1 MQAFPKRKLVIG
13 STVVAVAALAGGAV
27 AATQGSSNPRQQYLN
42 DVAKRLNVTP
52 AQLKS
57 ALNGAALDQLN
68 AAVKAGKLTQAQA
81 NALKQ
86 RIQQGAAGGFPF
98 IGPPGP
104 GGPGGPGSPGHG
116 PLGFGLGRA
125 VFFGPDAPAVAVAK
139 YLGLTEAQLLKQ
151 LQSGKSLADIAKAQG
166 KTTSGLEQAITAAAK
181 TRLDKAVA
189 NKRLTAAQEQKIL
202 SGLSARMND
211 LVNNTQFKGA
221 RPGLGFVR
229 PAFGLGPLAETTA
242 AAKYL
247 GLTRAQPA
255 HTAPERQ
262 DAGADRQGPRQVD
275 LRARAG
281 DHRFGEGAPGQGGR
295 QQAHHFGPG
304 AEAAQGPVDRHRRHG
319 QHPRAEGSA
328 LRRTRTRV
336 SEGFQGPLPAARELY
351 PRSACARS
359 ARGGSACACRPVRLS
374 SGRFQRLQTYAA
386 LIELSRVSDR
396 RLLYWG
402 SIHMRYESFRSNV
415 Q

>member
-13 STVVAVAALAGGAV
+13 STVLAVAAFAGGAV

-52 AQLKS
+52 AQLNS
-57 ALNGAALDQLN
+57 ALQRRGPRSAQRGRQGREAH
-68 AAVKAGKLTQAQA
+68 AGSGQRAQA
-81 NALKQ
+81 AHP
-86 RIQQGAAGGFPF
+86 AGSPRRRSVHRTAR
-98 IGPPGP
+98 P
-104 GGPGGPGSPGHG
+104 GGPGGPGR
-116 PLGFGLGRA
+116 GLATGRSDSA
-125 VFFGPDAPAVAVAK
+125 SAARCSSDPTRRPSAVAK

-221 RPGLGFVR
+221 RPGFGFAR
-229 PAFGLGPLAETTA
+229 PAFGLRPFAETTA

-247 GLTRAQPA
+247 GLTKAQLR
-255 HTAPERQ
+255 TAARGAARRSRRSPRPKARSTSGLEQAITASVKARLDKAVANKRITSAQ
-262 DAGADRQGPRQVD
+262 EQKLLKALSTGIDAMVNST
-275 LRARAG
+275 
-281 DHRFGEGAPGQGGR
+281 
-295 QQAHHFGPG
+295 
-304 AEAAQGPVDRHRRHG
+304 
-319 QHPRAEGSA
+319 RAEGSA

-351 PRSACARS
+351 PCSARARSARAGSACAR
-359 ARGGSACACRPVRLS
+359 RPVRLS
-374 SGRFQRLQTYAA
+374 SRRLQRYKLTRLSSSSHGF
-386 LIELSRVSDR
+386 LIDGCCTGEA
-396 RLLYWG
+396 
-402 SIHMRYESFRSNV
+402 SI
-415 Q
+415 

>member
-1 MQAFPKRKLVIG
+1 LQAFPKRKLVIG
-13 STVVAVAALAGGAV
+13 STVVAVAAFAGGAV

-52 AQLKS
+52 AQLNS

-86 RIQQGAAGGFPF
+86 RIQQGAPGGFPF

-104 GGPGGPGSPGHG
+104 GGPGGPGHG
-116 PLGFGLGRA
+116 PFGFGLGRA

-189 NKRLTAAQEQKIL
+189 NKRLTAAQEQKLL

-247 GLTRAQPA
+247 GLTQAQLRTQLQSGKTLA
-255 HTAPERQ
+255 QIAKAQGKSISGLEQAITASVKARLDKAVANKRITSAQEQ
-262 DAGADRQGPRQVD
+262 KLLMGLSTGIDAMVNGTPPIGPRFARPGLGYQ
-275 LRARAG
+275 RAFKG
-281 DHRFGEGAPGQGGR
+281 RFARPGSFTPPAPAPGAP
-295 QQAHHFGPG
+295 A
-304 AEAAQGPVDRHRRHG
+304 V
-319 QHPRAEGSA
+319 
-328 LRRTRTRV
+328 V
-336 SEGFQGPLPAARELY
+336 VPAPAV
-351 PRSACARS
+351 PFA
-359 ARGGSACACRPVRLS
+359 
-374 SGRFQRLQTYAA
+374 
-386 LIELSRVSDR
+386 
-396 RLLYWG
+396 
-402 SIHMRYESFRSNV
+402 
-415 Q
+415 

>member
-13 STVVAVAALAGGAV
+13 STVVALAAFAGGAV

-52 AQLKS
+52 AQLNS

-86 RIQQGAAGGFPF
+86 RIQQGVAGGVPF
-98 IGPPGP
+98 IGPLGP
-104 GGPGGPGSPGHG
+104 GGPGGAGGPGHG
-116 PLGFGLGRA
+116 PFGFGLGRA

-166 KTTSGLEQAITAAAK
+166 KTISGLEQAITAAAK
-181 TRLDKAVA
+181 TRLDRAVA
-189 NKRLTAAQEQKIL
+189 NKRLTAAQEQKLL

-221 RPGLGFVR
+221 RPGFGFAR

-247 GLTRAQPA
+247 GLSKAQLRQQLRSGKTLA
-255 HTAPERQ
+255 QIAKAQGKSTSGLEQAITASVKARLDKAVANKRITSAQEQKLLKALSTGVDAMVNNTAPK
-262 DAGADRQGPRQVD
+262 GPRFGGPGPGYQ
-275 LRARAG
+275 RAFKG
-281 DHRFGEGAPGQGGR
+281 RFPRPGSFTPAAPVPGAPALGVP
-295 QQAHHFGPG
+295 APAGPF
-304 AEAAQGPVDRHRRHG
+304 A
-319 QHPRAEGSA
+319 
-328 LRRTRTRV
+328 
-336 SEGFQGPLPAARELY
+336 
-351 PRSACARS
+351 
-359 ARGGSACACRPVRLS
+359 
-374 SGRFQRLQTYAA
+374 
-386 LIELSRVSDR
+386 
-396 RLLYWG
+396 
-402 SIHMRYESFRSNV
+402 
-415 Q
+415 